1 MPNGYTGKIL
11 HVDLTLGTLTTEE
24 PDESFYRTYMGG
36 SAMGM
41 HYVLK
46 DCPAGADPLGEENVL
61 ALFTGILTGTPISG
75 QSRLTSVARSPLT
88 NAIGD
93 AQGGGFFPAELKL
106 AGYDG
111 IVVRGKS
118 PKPVYLWIHHGEA
131 ELRDA
136 SHLWGKITGEAEQ
149 QIRDELEDKRIE
161 VLQIGP
167 SGEKMVRYA
176 ALISMSNRANGRT
189 GMGAV
194 MGSKMLKAIAVRG
207 KQKPGIA
214 DPDAFK
220 ALQKW
225 GPKNLADSDSAG
237 LAKYGTAETTAPQ
250 HHKGGLPTFNFNSGV
265 FDGYEAIDGVELYD
279 KHLKGHEKD
288 EQDRF
293 GRDTCFSCTYRCKR
307 VAEVKEG
314 PFQADALYGGPEY
327 ETLATFGS
335 YCGIDNM
342 EAIIKANALCNM
354 YGMDTISCGATI
366 SWAMEAWKERK
377 LTAEDTGGLELNYG
391 DAEMMVRLTE
401 MIGKREGFGDLLAEG
416 SAMAAKKIGRGTE
429 DYLITSKGQEAPAH
443 MPQVKRSLSIIYAAN
458 PFGAD
463 HMSSEH
469 DPSYKSYPER
479 MSYIGLDNPQPKLA
493 LNEEMMR
500 FATVTQHLYSAL
512 DSVNVCQ
519 FVYGPAWQLYGTDQ
533 LVELI
538 RAVTGWD
545 VDVQEVLQVGERRLN
560 MMRLFNAREGIGR
573 AEDKLPKKM
582 FDRPLEGGRSD
593 GYHID
598 RSEWD
603 QALDDYYRLNDWDL
617 ETGYPNRAKL
627 ESLGLSWVVS
637 ESSELSEALA

>member
-11 HVDLTLGTLTTEE
+11 HVDLTAGTLTTEE

-237 LAKYGTAETTAPQ
+237 LAKYGTAETTP
-250 HHKGGLPTFNFNSGV
+250 
-265 FDGYEAIDGVELYD
+265 
-279 KHLKGHEKD
+279 
-288 EQDRF
+288 
-293 GRDTCFSCTYRCKR
+293 
-307 VAEVKEG
+307 
-314 PFQADALYGGPEY
+314 
-327 ETLATFGS
+327 
-335 YCGIDNM
+335 
-342 EAIIKANALCNM
+342 
-354 YGMDTISCGATI
+354 
-366 SWAMEAWKERK
+366 
-377 LTAEDTGGLELNYG
+377 
-391 DAEMMVRLTE
+391 
-401 MIGKREGFGDLLAEG
+401 
-416 SAMAAKKIGRGTE
+416 
-429 DYLITSKGQEAPAH
+429 
-443 MPQVKRSLSIIYAAN
+443 
-458 PFGAD
+458 
-463 HMSSEH
+463 
-469 DPSYKSYPER
+469 
-479 MSYIGLDNPQPKLA
+479 
-493 LNEEMMR
+493 
-500 FATVTQHLYSAL
+500 
-512 DSVNVCQ
+512 
-519 FVYGPAWQLYGTDQ
+519 
-533 LVELI
+533 
-538 RAVTGWD
+538 
-545 VDVQEVLQVGERRLN
+545 
-560 MMRLFNAREGIGR
+560 
-573 AEDKLPKKM
+573 
-582 FDRPLEGGRSD
+582 
-593 GYHID
+593 
-598 RSEWD
+598 
-603 QALDDYYRLNDWDL
+603 
-617 ETGYPNRAKL
+617 
-627 ESLGLSWVVS
+627 
-637 ESSELSEALA
+637 